1 MNRKLTIVAV
11 LVGAVLLGCLVIMG
25 ASALSEPNQVKAPT
39 RDVDI
44 RSVSLVDRMM
54 TPPGAWLTAYAN
66 EPVDRV
72 VYTWNIAVMI
82 AKVNAQT
89 KEIVD
94 LKNRLEI
101 LEKALKPEERQEHS
115 LIGTPN

>member
-1 MNRKLTIVAV
+1 
-11 LVGAVLLGCLVIMG
+11 MG

-39 RDVDI
+39 KDVDI

-72 VYTWNIAVMI
+72 VYAWNIAVMI
-82 AKVNAQT
+82 AKVNSQT

-94 LKNRLEI
+94 LKNRLEV
-101 LEKALKPEERQEHS
+101 LEKALKPTE
-115 LIGTPN
+115 IKN